1 MCRRLFIV
9 FRKASS
15 ISLSKMMHLI
25 QASISKHS
33 IWLNSPSLKCTIQ
46 LMTKSPSSPFIILPS
61 FHFTYP
67 FNSFQTNLWFS
78 RPSFLQSPL
87 SLSPPCTTLRFMKKR
102 WVKQRLISS
111 SSCSRKNISSMAL
124 RLTSVDSTILNW
136 KTLYKFGIFRIRN
149 LEKPRF
155 WFLLWLWNSLTFAPD
170 SNSKLPNFWF
180 RRSQNWNRGQN
191 FRMVKILAHPYWK
204 CWVLK
209 VMDVIYALFRC

>member
-1 MCRRLFIV
+1 MLDQTTMCRRLFIV

-46 LMTKSPSSPFIILPS
+46 LMTKSPSSPFMILPS

-102 WVKQRLISS
+102 WVKQKLISS

-124 RLTSVDSTILNW
+124 RLTSVDSTILIGKPYISLEFLEFEIW
-136 KTLYKFGIFRIRN
+136 KN
-149 LEKPRF
+149 LGSDFYFDYE
-155 WFLLWLWNSLTFAPD
+155 
-170 SNSKLPNFWF
+170 
-180 RRSQNWNRGQN
+180 
-191 FRMVKILAHPYWK
+191 IL
-204 CWVLK
+204 
-209 VMDVIYALFRC
+209 